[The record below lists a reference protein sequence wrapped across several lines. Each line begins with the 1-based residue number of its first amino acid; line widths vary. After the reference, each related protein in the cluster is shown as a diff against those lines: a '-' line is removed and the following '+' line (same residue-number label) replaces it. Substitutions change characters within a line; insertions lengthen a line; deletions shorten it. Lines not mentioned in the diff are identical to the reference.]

1 MIRRPT
7 RWPSRRTIIAGAIG
21 SMMTLGV
28 AAASVAA
35 WIWAGR
41 MADPRPSDT
50 FHLADYPALKFEPVT
65 FVSRT
70 GVTLS
75 GRFFPGN
82 GGATVVLTHGYGGS
96 QDEMLPVA
104 DLLTHA
110 GFGVLTYDSR
120 GMGGSQ
126 GSPTLGHL
134 EQQDLTSAIDYVVS
148 RPDVDPERIG
158 AMGHSTGGATTVLAA
173 ASDPR
178 IRAVVTDSG
187 WSNIRHWLE
196 PSSRD
201 SFKGVTPVADLA
213 LRMLEYRADLD
224 LDQLRPVEVINRIS
238 PRPLLIIHGASD
250 PVVPASDAQEN
261 YDAAGTGRELWII
274 PGAGHGDT
282 VNLKVPGYGA
292 RIVSFF
298 DSALT
303 VPG

>member
-1 MIRRPT
+1 
-7 RWPSRRTIIAGAIG
+7 
-21 SMMTLGV
+21 MMTL
-28 AAASVAA
+28 AAAAAAGAA
-35 WIWAGR
+35 WLWAGR

-50 FHLADYPALKFEPVT
+50 FHISDYPGLKFEPVT

-70 GVTLS
+70 GVVLT
-75 GRFFPGN
+75 GRFFPGH

-104 DLLTHA
+104 DLLAHA

-120 GMGGSQ
+120 GMGGSE
-126 GSPTLGHL
+126 GSPTLGRL
-134 EQQDLTSAIDYVVS
+134 EQQDLRSAIDYVVS
-148 RPDVDPERIG
+148 RPDVDTARIG

-173 ASDPR
+173 AYDDR
-178 IRAVVTDSG
+178 IRAVVTDAG

-224 LDQLRPVEVINRIS
+224 MDELRPVEVINRIS
-238 PRPLLIIHGASD
+238 PRPLLIVHGADD
-250 PVVPASDAQEN
+250 PVVPATDAQEN
-261 YDAAGTGRELWII
+261 YDAAGSGKELWII

-282 VNLKVPGYGA
+282 VTLKVPGYGA

-298 DSALT
+298 EVALSGPSA
-303 VPG
+303 G